1 LGTRLLY
8 DALEPC
14 SQILGARGRQGRRK
28 PVDMLKGTSPL
39 CPWRRGRA
47 VLVLLVG
54 GLRRLWLSRSQVLG
68 IANKELDRDIDYKQQ
83 NFTESERE

>member
-1 LGTRLLY
+1 
-8 DALEPC
+8 
-14 SQILGARGRQGRRK
+14 
-28 PVDMLKGTSPL
+28 
-39 CPWRRGRA
+39 
-47 VLVLLVG
+47 VG